1 MKRLKS
7 IIVAACAVLLAVV
20 AALPS
25 MPVSAAGSAS
35 LGITPRK
42 DYLVEPGKSVS
53 DTILIRNLDESAP
66 LNLTLRVVDFTYTG
80 NDGTPKLM
88 LAANAPQTTWSL
100 IPFLTVP
107 ETVTVPASGTKTVN
121 IKVAIPA
128 GQGAGSYY
136 SAIIYSTGAPDGGNV
151 GLSASGV
158 TLVFTTV
165 PGQVNEKLT
174 LEKFGAYQNATTSSA
189 AKFVYF
195 TGDQPLNIGYLLKN
209 SGNVAESPVGSITYK
224 YMFGK
229 TQTISNVNPNNSLA
243 LIGQSRTFV
252 SCFKTQDTSVA
263 LVDSGTS
270 TASTCVTPGLWP
282 GYYSLSLDLFYGLNG
297 NLTQEIVGHGGFW
310 YLPTWFLVVFFV
322 VLVIVAFAVWRVV
335 VKVRN
340 TLDGVKMKRSLRRR
354 RK

>member
-1 MKRLKS
+1 
-7 IIVAACAVLLAVV
+7 
-20 AALPS
+20 
-25 MPVSAAGSAS
+25 MPVSAVNGTGSAS

-53 DTILIRNLDESAP
+53 DSIVIRNLDQSQP
-66 LNLTLRVVDFTYTG
+66 LELTLRVVDFTYTG

-88 LAANAPQTTWSL
+88 LAEDAPQTTWSL

-107 ETVTVPASGTKTVN
+107 ETVTVPAGGSKSVN
-121 IKVAIPA
+121 IKVSIPA
-128 GQGAGSYY
+128 NQGAGSYY
-136 SAIIYSTGAPDGGNV
+136 SAVLYSTGAPNGGNV

-174 LEKFGAYQNATTSSA
+174 LQKFGAYASATASSP
-189 AKFVYF
+189 AKFLYF
-195 TGDQPLNIGYLLKN
+195 TGEQPLNIGYMLQN
-209 SGNVAESPVGSITYK
+209 TGNVAEAPVGSITYK

-229 TQTISNVNPNNSLA
+229 AQTITNVNPNQSLA

-252 SCFKTQDTSVA
+252 SCFKTKDTDVS
-263 LVDSGTS
+263 LINDGSST
-270 TASTCVTPGLWP
+270 TASTCITPGLWP

-297 NLTQEIVGHGGFW
+297 NLTQEIIGHGGFW
-310 YLPTWFLVVFFV
+310 YLPTWFLIVLFV
-322 VLVIVAFAVWRVV
+322 VLVILAFVIWRLVV
-335 VKVRN
+335 RVRN
-340 TLDGVKMKRSLRRR
+340 TIDGAKMKRSLRRR